1 MTREQLFEQRLTDWL
16 EDGPMEAPDRALE
29 VAFAHA
35 RSHPRKRTFAV
46 GLWRAA
52 MNRIHL
58 AEVTPGQPHR
68 SRLTTFAAVAAAVVI
83 GVAFVGGGALLLS
96 GGPAGPGRGG
106 PVAAS
111 PTPIATVAPTPSPAP
126 TPTPTALPPG
136 AVATTGTQAACS
148 STVEGPETTVD
159 GMSQKR
165 DAVRVCTDT
174 QSDPRVSGTNTL
186 TFNYDEHPDG
196 TWTYWGAS
204 RLTNDDGSWTG
215 VYDGL
220 GPNDY
225 TATMNVY
232 LKGEGG
238 YAGLQ
243 YRGTAVLGGAV
254 TPLEGTIEPLG
265 PVEVTSSETCTEK
278 EPGDTREFAVPGLDG
293 TPVSV
298 SETIGGV
305 NICTRTASDPRVA
318 GTSTVSFNMREAAD
332 GSWTYWGTAV
342 IENAGGSWT
351 SVWDGSSVPGS
362 GTATL
367 ASRAVGV
374 GGYAGS
380 TYMQTITLHGD
391 SSTAS
396 RGTIDPSP

>member
-35 RSHPRKRTFAV
+35 RSHPRRRTLLV
-46 GLWRAA
+46 GLGRAA

-58 AEVTPGQPHR
+58 ADVTPGQPHR
-68 SRLTTFAAVAAAVVI
+68 SRLTAFATVAAAVVI
-83 GVAFVGGGALLLS
+83 GVALVGGGALLLS
-96 GGPAGPGRGG
+96 GGPAGPGQGG
-106 PVAAS
+106 PIAAS
-111 PTPIATVAPTPSPAP
+111 PAPTPTPIPTVAPTPSPAP

-148 STVEGPETTVD
+148 STVEGPEATVD

-196 TWTYWGAS
+196 TWTYWGTS
-204 RLTNDDGSWTG
+204 RLTNDSGSWTG

-243 YRGTAVLGGAV
+243 YHGTAVLGGAV
-254 TPLEGTIEPLG
+254 TPLEGIIEPLG
-265 PVEVTSSETCTEK
+265 PVEVTSSESCTEK
-278 EPGDTREFAVPGLDG
+278 EPGESGVSAAGLDYTRG
-293 TPVSV
+293 EVQV
-298 SETIGGV
+298 
-305 NICTRTASDPRVA
+305 CTDVASDPRVA
-318 GTSTVSFNMREAAD
+318 GETTIVLTREEQPD
-332 GSWTYWGTAV
+332 GSWTYDGEV
-342 IENAGGSWT
+342 SLRNAGGSWAGVVEGT
-351 SVWDGSSVPGS
+351 SEPN
-362 GTATL
+362 A
-367 ASRAVGV
+367 AVAHLTGRWV
-374 GGYAGS
+374 GAEGYAGLTYVASVTLRYDS
-380 TYMQTITLHGD
+380 TATIT
-391 SSTAS
+391 
-396 RGTIDPSP
+396 GTITPAP

>member
-35 RSHPRKRTFAV
+35 RSHPRRRTLHV
-46 GLWRAA
+46 GPWRAA

-58 AEVTPGQPHR
+58 AEVTPGQPPR
-68 SRLTTFAAVAAAVVI
+68 SRLTAFAAVAAAVVI
-83 GVAFVGGGALLLS
+83 GVALVGGAALLLG
-96 GGPAGPGRGG
+96 GGPPVPGPGG

-111 PTPIATVAPTPSPAP
+111 PMPTPTVAPTPSPAP

-136 AVATTGTQAACS
+136 AVATTGTQIGCS

-159 GMSQKR
+159 GLSQKR

-196 TWTYWGAS
+196 TWTYWGTS

-243 YRGTAVLGGAV
+243 YRGTAVLSGTV
-254 TPLEGTIEPLG
+254 TPLKGTVEPLG
-265 PVEVTSSETCTEK
+265 PVEVTSSETCTDK
-278 EPGDTREFAVPGLDG
+278 EPGTSGVTAAGLEYTRGMV
-293 TPVSV
+293 TV
-298 SETIGGV
+298 
-305 NICTRTASDPRVA
+305 CTDVASDPRA
-318 GTSTVSFNMREAAD
+318 SGEATIVMTMEEQAD
-332 GSWTYWGTAV
+332 GSWTYDAQSSLRNV
-342 IENAGGSWT
+342 GGSWT
-351 SVWDGSSVPGS
+351 GVFE
-362 GTATL
+362 GTSEPNATVAHL
-367 ASRAVGV
+367 TGQWVGAD
-374 GGYAGS
+374 GYAGS
-380 TYMQTITLHGD
+380 TYEASVTLRYDSTATIT
-391 SSTAS
+391 
-396 RGTIDPSP
+396 GTITPAP